1 MQAVV
6 WHRLDPEALD
16 EVFDLDVPQKSF
28 YSVSDE
34 ELLASDIVA
43 RVLSCRELGQRF
55 LRWGAENAIVD
66 DDIGKVYSDPIEQ
79 GEWYDDW
86 TASTNWSCEFARL
99 IVGKADNLWVVVL
112 FM

>member
-16 EVFDLDVPQKSF
+16 EVFDLDVPQKRF

-34 ELLASDIVA
+34 KLLASDIVA

-55 LRWGAENAIVD
+55 LR
-66 DDIGKVYSDPIEQ
+66 
-79 GEWYDDW
+79 
-86 TASTNWSCEFARL
+86 
-99 IVGKADNLWVVVL
+99 
-112 FM
+112 